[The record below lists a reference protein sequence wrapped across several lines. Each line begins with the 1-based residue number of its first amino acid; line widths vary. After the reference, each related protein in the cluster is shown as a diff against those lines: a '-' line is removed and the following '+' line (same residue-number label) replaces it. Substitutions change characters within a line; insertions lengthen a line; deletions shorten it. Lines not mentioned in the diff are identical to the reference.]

1 MLKNLK
7 LEEKKMDINII
18 IQMILMALLAV
29 FIYTFIGFIP
39 GTDETSVLMPITLAV
54 VLSGSQPIVVLSFF
68 IAAIVTLN
76 LVNAIPTALVGL
88 PGGVM
93 SSPMM
98 EHSLFLKEKGLSAI
112 VIKKMAVGSLIGTI
126 IAIPLSL
133 VLANLLAPF
142 GMKIQGVAPLLFF
155 LGAIFLSLIGKNKVL
170 SMLSIVPMSILF
182 MGLRHLYWGIGIV
195 PKDTNITTSF
205 FLGITIGPLIVS
217 LFNLLNKDRRNKM
230 ETEDKKEISIPEDD
244 RTSRSLNPFKI
255 LSKDEMRG
263 AGIGATIVNFIFVLS
278 PVGLTILLGETLSNR
293 IKEPVKRATTAI
305 TTMSALA
312 QATYLSGIIIPL
324 IAIGI
329 PLSPTAI
336 GPGGALFN
344 APPVFSIDNNIHHM
358 LSGGEFVLAI
368 LIGAVIAVSIT
379 YYIINRFASRISKFV
394 LEKIPHEAILG
405 LFISFIFLL
414 AYMDAGLINIFGV
427 LLIGIACGSLNKM
440 GVNYGIQFMTLYAAQ
455 FIIEK
460 IILF

>member
-1 MLKNLK
+1 
-7 LEEKKMDINII
+7 MDTTII
-18 IQMILMALLAV
+18 LQMILMALLAV
-29 FIYTFIGFIP
+29 LIYTFIGFIP

-54 VLSGSQPIVVLSFF
+54 ILAGTPPIVVLSFF

-98 EHSLFLKEKGLSAI
+98 EHSLFLKERGMSAL

-126 IAIPLSL
+126 ISIPISL
-133 VLANLLAPF
+133 VLSGLLAPF
-142 GMKIQGVAPLLFF
+142 GAKIQVIAPLLFF
-155 LGAIFLSLIGKNKVL
+155 IGAIFLSLIGKNKIL
-170 SMLSIVPMSILF
+170 SLFSIIPMAILF
-182 MGLRHLYWGIGIV
+182 MGLRHLYWGIGVV

-217 LFNLLNKDRRNKM
+217 LFNLLNKKNRM
-230 ETEDKKEISIPEDD
+230 EVSTNDKKKIVIPSNSKESK
-244 RTSRSLNPFKI
+244 TLNPFKI
-255 LSKDEMRG
+255 LSKEEIKS
-263 AGIGATIVNFIFVLS
+263 AGIGAIIVNFLFVLS
-278 PVGLTILLGETLSNR
+278 PVGLTILLGESLSNR
-293 IKEPVKRATTAI
+293 IKEPTKRATTAI
-305 TTMSALA
+305 TSMSALA
-312 QATYLSGIIIPL
+312 QSTYLSGIIIPL
-324 IAIGI
+324 MAIGI
-329 PLSPTAI
+329 PLSPTSI

-344 APPVFSIDNNIHHM
+344 APPVFSIDNNIHHL
-358 LSGGEFVLAI
+358 LSKSEFVAAI
-368 LIGAVIAVSIT
+368 LIGSIIAVSIT
-379 YYIINRFASRISKFV
+379 YYITNRFASSISKFV

-414 AYMDAGLINIFGV
+414 AYMDAGFINIFGV
-427 LLIGIACGSLNKM
+427 LLIGITCGSLNKM
-440 GVNYGIQFMTLYAAQ
+440 GVNYGIQFMTLYAAP

>member
-1 MLKNLK
+1 M
-7 LEEKKMDINII
+7 EINII

-54 VLSGSQPIVVLSFF
+54 VLSGTQPIVVLSFF

-170 SMLSIVPMSILF
+170 SLLSIVPMSILF

-440 GVNYGIQFMTLYAAQ
+440 GVNYGIQFMTLYAAP